1 MKVPQREYDREKD
14 LVIKVFSEGQIQG
27 DPDVYISRVSV
38 DAVNILY
45 RITRSLT
52 GRRTVSGFAP
62 HTEKILVQSAG
73 KISGQMSTSTLVFAV
88 APLKMGNA
96 RSLYNLRWLENYCSR
111 MVSNS
116 N

>member
-38 DAVNILY
+38 GAVNVVH

-52 GRRTVSGFAP
+52 GRRTVSGCAP
-62 HTEKILVQSAG
+62 HTEKILAQSVG
-73 KISGQMSTSTLVFAV
+73 KSSGQMSTSTLVYAV
-88 APLKMGNA
+88 VPHKMGNA
-96 RSLYNLRWLENYCSR
+96 HSLFNLQ
-111 MVSNS
+111 
-116 N
+116 

>member
-38 DAVNILY
+38 GAVKVVY

-52 GRRTVSGFAP
+52 GRRTVSGCAP
-62 HTEKILVQSAG
+62 HTEKIHAQSVG
-73 KISGQMSTSTLVFAV
+73 KSSGQMSTSTLVYAV

-96 RSLYNLRWLENYCSR
+96 RSLFNLRWLENYYSR